1 MSRSHT
7 VLDLSDYVKL
17 ARELAILG
25 DYEKSLSKYKTA
37 LNIVTA
43 RKSEVSDL
51 SLKDRWN
58 SVENLIKNEIL
69 MIHEALK
76 VARTFKN
83 DDESRLK
90 RAREEEMRNNQILM
104 RDYDDQPM
112 NKGGPRQNKGGNE
125 YDPRW
130 KRFGG
135 IKPFQV
141 WEQGNADE
149 LKRPYKD
156 PDVWDPPP
164 PKKKR

>member
-1 MSRSHT
+1 MSKVHT

-25 DYEKSLSKYKTA
+25 DYERSLSKYKTA

-43 RKSEVSDL
+43 RKVEVNDL
-51 SLKDRWN
+51 SLKDKWN

-76 VARTFKN
+76 VARTFQN

-104 RDYDDQPM
+104 RDYDQPK
-112 NKGGPRQNKGGNE
+112 NDDVSRGNKGGNE

-141 WEQGNADE
+141 WEQGNANE
-149 LKRPYKD
+149 LKKPYKD